1 MKGLSPRAQR
11 LMVALAQDEGRKL
24 GSDQL
29 LPEHV
34 LLALLKSGDG
44 LGYLALQMMHINV
57 LTLQLALEQSVPAR
71 TPITDFSDLPP
82 SRRLR
87 TMLDVAAVESRALH
101 ADYIGTEH
109 LLLAAIREE
118 QSLTWRYFDKADISI
133 DQARTA
139 VADIEKKVPS
149 SAKTEGM
156 KAAADAGF
164 QNLIPAANQVP
175 QLSDGT
181 APAPQKKKDQNT
193 ILGQFAR
200 DLTAVAREGSSD
212 PVVGREKEI

>member
-44 LGYLALQMMHINV
+44 LGYLSLQMMHINV
-57 LTLQLALEQSVPAR
+57 LTLQLALEQSVPVR
-71 TPITDFSDLPP
+71 TPVSDFSDLPP
-82 SRRLR
+82 SHRLR

-101 ADYIGTEH
+101 TEYIGTEH

-118 QSLTWRYFDKADISI
+118 QSITWRFFQKAEITI
-133 DQARTA
+133 DQVRALYRKGLLVKAPTGHRSMA
-139 VADIEKKVPS
+139 LPESSESSVPPWMVVISAYSPRLTMPS
-149 SAKTEGM
+149 SIT
-156 KAAADAGF
+156 
-164 QNLIPAANQVP
+164 PA
-175 QLSDGT
+175 
-181 APAPQKKKDQNT
+181 
-193 ILGQFAR
+193 I
-200 DLTAVAREGSSD
+200 SS
-212 PVVGREKEI
+212 PKRTQRVQ